1 MKLGRQSRC
10 SLALCALTLVTC
22 SVAAC
27 GNSAPASGPA
37 DITVCKQWATFEN
50 SQGNNPLGTFK
61 SEWATDVPPASPQL
75 DNDVNTYLNLMESG
89 GFEPG
94 SGEQD
99 QTAQAGVNIS
109 SDCQAVGIPSGG

>member
-1 MKLGRQSRC
+1 MKSRRQRRC
-10 SLALCALTLVTC
+10 SLALCAFVLVVC

-27 GNSAPASGPA
+27 GNPAPVSSPA

-50 SQGNNPLGTFK
+50 GQGNNPLSTFE
-61 SEWATDVPPASPQL
+61 SEWASDVPPASSQL
-75 DNDVNTYLNLMESG
+75 DNDVNTYLSLMGSG

-94 SGEQD
+94 SGEQN

-109 SDCQAVGIPSGG
+109 NDCQAIGVPSGG